1 MSLDFLV
8 MEISVLIMVLINSL
22 LLAKAVYLKEW
33 PKNSG
38 LCIFGGGKLP
48 ADRHFLKHNW
58 Q

>member
-1 MSLDFLV
+1 